1 MFGKIDINEVNMDSE
16 NEKRYRFVD
25 VVILL
30 ALWCFILMVPFAIRR
45 AADVNIFQ
53 VGAIGLGYL
62 IALTVLFFSTLLYAF
77 VPRLVRHCVAGCLIS
92 IANRR
97 GKVVQNDEVEE
108 SLDCKYYRISPG
120 EFPNSAVS
128 SCSEHCKNE
137 GKFLDLIRRL
147 DPRARSRDDFFTRI
161 SEDGGAAF
169 LKRLR
174 PMILGGEKENQ
185 SQFRL
190 LYEMVFQLD
199 RKGCTQEDAA
209 FRLENLLALEK
220 DEFVRDNNLDDF
232 VLFSLCRAAYNLDKY
247 DIVVRYASQTI
258 RVMRTSACDAN
269 KMGIVLDIIGTAYVG
284 LNEFSY
290 AIPYLKAACKV
301 LKDPCGTLFRLAY
314 LYFKGLREYSN
325 ALVYAQKC
333 FAMIED
339 FGDLDKMKGFEEK
352 LIAIIVY
359 SAAASYDYQTAY
371 ETLNNYLKVHSDFD
385 FKACKAYL
393 GVKLGEI
400 NEARGLVEDVLNND
414 PGNVTAL
421 NVKGIIAIADSE
433 YALGSR
439 CFRCVVDVFSKDQNN
454 SAQRYYFGE
463 ICNNLAYC
471 EMKCGRE
478 TSAKEWFK
486 RSFDCGYP
494 DVDVEAYSELVC

>member
-1 MFGKIDINEVNMDSE
+1 MNSE

-25 VVILL
+25 GVILL
-30 ALWCFILMVPFAIRR
+30 VLWGFVLMVPLAIRR
-45 AADVNIFQ
+45 LAGVNIFQ
-53 VGAIGLGYL
+53 VGMIGLGYL
-62 IALTVLFFSTLLYAF
+62 IALAVLFVATVLYAF

-97 GKVVQNDEVEE
+97 GEVVQNDEVEE

-120 EFPNSAVS
+120 ELSNPGASNSS
-128 SCSEHCKNE
+128 GDCKDE
-137 GKFLDLIRRL
+137 GEFLDLIQRI
-147 DPRARSRDDFFTRI
+147 DPGARSKDDFFTRV
-161 SEDGGAAF
+161 SEDGGAVF
-169 LKRLR
+169 RKRLR
-174 PMILGGEKENQ
+174 PMILDGEKGKR

-199 RKGCTQEDAA
+199 RKGCTQEDAV
-209 FRLENLLALEK
+209 FRLENLLSLEK
-220 DEFVRDNNLDDF
+220 DEFVRGNDLDDF
-232 VLFSLCRAAYNLDKY
+232 VLYSLCRAAYNLDKY
-247 DIVVRYASQTI
+247 DIVVRYASRTI
-258 RVMRTSACDAN
+258 RVMRTSACDADT
-269 KMGIVLDIIGTAYVG
+269 MGIVLDIVGSAYVG
-284 LNEFSY
+284 LKEFSY
-290 AIPYLKAACKV
+290 AIPYLKAACKT
-301 LKDPCGTLFRLAY
+301 LKDPCGALFRLAY
-314 LYFKGLREYSN
+314 LYFTGLREYSN

-333 FAMIED
+333 FAAIED
-339 FGDLDKMKGFEEK
+339 SGDLGKMKGFEEK

-371 ETLNNYLKVHSDFD
+371 ETLDNYLKGHSDLD

-400 NEARGLVEDVLNND
+400 NEARLLVEDVLKND
-414 PGNVTAL
+414 PGNATAL
-421 NVKGIIAIADSE
+421 NAKGIIAIADSE

-439 CFRCVVDVFSKDQNN
+439 CFLCVIDVFSKDQNN

-478 TSAKEWFK
+478 ASAKEWFK
-486 RSFDCGYP
+486 RSFDCGFP
-494 DVDVEAYSELVC
+494 DVDVEAYSDLVC